1 MHRCR
6 ICKSLRLRKIFSL
19 GEQPL
24 ANSLLTT
31 DKELTETYPLEWYQC
46 GHCNLIQ
53 LGYVV
58 NKRKMFDK
66 YFYIPSV
73 SKDHLKDF
81 DQMAKK
87 LVKELKLKKG
97 SLVVDVGGSD
107 GSFLECFQRRGMTVL
122 NVEPAKNIKSKVNKW
137 EGYFNRNAAE
147 AIFKRHGRAKLITMT
162 NVFAHVDNL
171 QEVIKCLDFLLDDDG
186 VFFARFPNVDNLLD
200 KNQFDTIYHEHLS
213 YFSKE
218 SLYHLFL
225 NTPFEIDHIE
235 DTQIHG
241 GSMMLYVKRRE
252 NKMAEFVDNVQTI
265 KDHLLIYL
273 TNQKAK
279 GKKIYGFGA
288 AAKGTILLN
297 YCGIDKKIIDYVID
311 DTPYKIGKWIPGVY
325 IPIVSS
331 KFLEKEKP
339 DIILILAWNWEAEI
353 RRKLKGQ
360 GYAFVIPIPKV
371 RIIKNAR
378 T

>member
-1 MHRCR
+1 M
-6 ICKSLRLRKIFSL
+6 
-19 GEQPL
+19 
-24 ANSLLTT
+24 TT